1 MSILDLS
8 PIIISFQTASIA
20 IIITFLSGTLIAY
33 QVFRMKNHRLK
44 ILLNSLFT
52 LPLVLPPTVFG
63 FFLLDIFGIQ
73 QPVGRFLLEFF
84 AVKVVFS
91 WTATVIAAV
100 AVSFPLMYR
109 SAIAAFEQIDLEI
122 IAAAQTLG
130 FSERKI
136 FLKIALPLA
145 INGLLAGGVLAF
157 ARGLGEFGATTML
170 AGNIAGKTRTLPL
183 AIYSAV
189 AAGEWTLAQKYVAI
203 IVIICLLTLFLTEL
217 FSRKSRRR
225 QA

>member
-1 MSILDLS
+1 MALS
-8 PIIISFQTASIA
+8 PIMISFQTAIVA
-20 IIITFLSGTLIAY
+20 IIFTFLGGTVLAY
-33 QVFRMKNHRLK
+33 LVFRLKNQGLK

-63 FFLLDIFGIQ
+63 FFLLDIFGVQ
-73 QPVGRFLLEFF
+73 QPIGKFLLDYFS
-84 AVKVVFS
+84 VKVVFS

-109 SAIAAFEQIDLEI
+109 SAIAAFEQIDPDLL
-122 IAAAQTLG
+122 AAAQTLG
-130 FSERKI
+130 FSEIKI
-136 FLKIALPLA
+136 FFKIALPLA

-189 AAGEWTLAQKYVAI
+189 AAGDRALAQKYVAI
-203 IVIICLLTLFLTEL
+203 IIIICLLILFLME
-217 FSRKSRRR
+217 FFNRKSRGIRV
-225 QA
+225 

>member
-1 MSILDLS
+1 MDLS
-8 PIIISFQTASIA
+8 PIIISFQTAIMA
-20 IIITFLSGTLIAY
+20 IFFTFFSGTLIAY
-33 QVFRMKNHRLK
+33 LVFRQKNQGLK
-44 ILLNSLFT
+44 ILLNSVFT

-63 FFLLDIFGIQ
+63 FFLLDIFGVQ
-73 QPVGRFLLEFF
+73 QPIGKFLLDFF

-109 SAIAAFEQIDLEI
+109 SAIAAFEQIDPDLL
-122 IAAAQTLG
+122 AAAQTLG

-136 FLKIALPLA
+136 FFKIAFPLA

-183 AIYSAV
+183 AIYSSV
-189 AAGEWTLAQKYVAI
+189 AAGDWSLAQQYVMI
-203 IVIICLLTLFLTEL
+203 IVLICLLILFLTEL
-217 FSRKSRRR
+217 FSRKSRRV
-225 QA
+225 QG